1 MDKKIIL
8 FDTDIGT
15 DIDDALALVFLSS
28 QKKIKLIGV
37 STVYGP
43 VLLRAQTA
51 KTLLH
56 ALNKEIPVIRGT
68 GQTLS
73 KRKIWLSG
81 HEKEMVNLN
90 LQPDFQSLEIFLNR
104 IKQKIIIVA
113 TGPLTNIAILQTK
126 GLLEKHC
133 QHLFIMGGALT
144 QPGLPKF
151 EHNFSADP
159 LAAHTVFQS
168 NLPITLIPL
177 NLTIKFPLPKA
188 RLNKLLNLSTPAG
201 KLIAAWL
208 INWIKTTK
216 TFSSTSPFL
225 NRTFLHDPIAAAIA
239 CNFPHQIK
247 QIKLIV
253 SPQTGQIKKSS
264 RGKVV
269 NIVTNI
275 NQKEAKS
282 IFQIIKNAL

>member
-15 DIDDALALVFLSS
+15 DIDDALALIFLTA
-28 QKKIKLIGV
+28 QTKNRLIGV

-43 VLLRAQTA
+43 VLIRVQIA
-51 KTLLH
+51 KTILES
-56 ALNKEIPVIRGT
+56 LNKKIPVVQGSDR
-68 GQTLS
+68 TLS
-73 KRKIWLSG
+73 NRKIWLSG

-90 LQPDFQSLEIFLNR
+90 LQPDFRSLEIFLNR

-133 QHLFIMGGALT
+133 QHLFIMGGVLT

-159 LAAHTVFQS
+159 LAAHAVFQS

-177 NLTIKFPLPKA
+177 NLTIKFPLSKT
-188 RLNKLLNLSTPAG
+188 RLNKLLNLPNPAG

-208 INWIKTTK
+208 ISWVKTTK
-216 TFSSTSPFL
+216 AFSSTSPFF
-225 NRTFLHDPIAAAIA
+225 NRVFLHDPIASAIA
-239 CNFPHQIK
+239 CGFFNQTQ
-247 QIKLIV
+247 QIKLKV
-253 SPQTGQIKKSS
+253 SPLTGEIKKSS
-264 RGKVV
+264 RGKLINV
-269 NIVTNI
+269 VTNI
-275 NQKEAKS
+275 KQKQINS

>member
-1 MDKKIIL
+1 MDKKTIL

-15 DIDDALALVFLSS
+15 DIDDALALIFLVA
-28 QKKIKLIGV
+28 QTKHQLIGV

-43 VLLRAQTA
+43 ALVRAQAA
-51 KTLLH
+51 KTLLL
-56 ALNKEIPVIRGT
+56 ALNKETPVIQGHS
-68 GQTLS
+68 QTLS
-73 KRKIWLSG
+73 KKKIWLSG
-81 HEKEMVNLN
+81 HEKEMVSLN
-90 LQPDFQSLEIFLNR
+90 LQPDSKPLESFLNQN
-104 IKQKIIIVA
+104 KQKIIIVA
-113 TGPLTNIAILQTK
+113 TGPLTNIAQLQTK
-126 GLLEKHC
+126 GLLERHC
-133 QHLFIMGGALT
+133 QHLFIMGGVLT

-177 NLTIKFPLPKA
+177 NLTIQFPLSKTG
-188 RLNKLLNLSTPAG
+188 LNKLLNLPTPAG
-201 KLIAAWL
+201 KLTAAWL
-208 INWIKTTK
+208 ISWIKTTK
-216 TFSSTSPFL
+216 TFPSVSPFF
-225 NRTFLHDPIAAAIA
+225 NRVFLHDPIAVAIA

-264 RGKVV
+264 QGKLINFVTKINRKEV
-269 NIVTNI
+269 N
-275 NQKEAKS
+275 S

>member
-15 DIDDALALVFLSS
+15 DIDDALALIFLTA
-28 QKKIKLIGV
+28 QTRKRLIGV

-43 VLLRAQTA
+43 VLIRVQTA
-51 KTLLH
+51 KTLLK
-56 ALNKEIPVIRGT
+56 ALNKKIPVIQGHS
-68 GQTLS
+68 QTLS
-73 KRKIWLSG
+73 KKKIWLSG
-81 HEKEMVNLN
+81 HEKETVNLD
-90 LQPDFQSLEIFLNR
+90 LQPEGKSVEIFLNQIR
-104 IKQKIIIVA
+104 QKVIIVA
-113 TGPLTNIAILQTK
+113 TGPLTNIAQLQTK

-133 QHLFIMGGALT
+133 QHLFIMGGVLT

-177 NLTIKFPLPKA
+177 NLTIQFPLPKS
-188 RLNKLLNLSTPAG
+188 RVNKLLNLSTPAG
-201 KLIAAWL
+201 KLVAAWL
-208 INWIKTTK
+208 ISWIKTTK
-216 TFSSTSPFL
+216 TFPSVSPFF
-225 NRTFLHDPIAAAIA
+225 NRVFLHDPIAVAIA

-264 RGKVV
+264 QGKLINFVTKINRKEV
-269 NIVTNI
+269 N
-275 NQKEAKS
+275 S